1 MAHSPPKIN
10 SFCLNTVCNIPK
22 LVSYKMMMAVFLSF
36 RLNRT
41 VKKIGRTKH
50 SVVPNVW
57 SVATMQINSFCPNA
71 VCNVPK
77 LVTYKMM
84 MAVVLSFRLNRT
96 VKNRPNQTF
105 CRTKVWSVATTQIN
119 SFCPNT
125 VCNVPKLVHYKMMMA
140 VVKCPH

>member
-1 MAHSPPKIN
+1 MSNFMTLWKKMLFFGSTVHKSYFFTPPKTLQCNEVYNLTYWAWMDMAHSPPKIN

-22 LVSYKMMMAVFLSF
+22 LVS
-36 RLNRT
+36 
-41 VKKIGRTKH
+41 
-50 SVVPNVW
+50 
-57 SVATMQINSFCPNA
+57 
-71 VCNVPK
+71 
-77 LVTYKMM
+77 YKMM